1 MQQLTEFAI
10 AQFVRALQSKLPA
23 KLDCFDDI
31 LLQDGSSFRVHDGLA
46 EVFPSRFPT
55 HPAAIEC
62 HMTLSLKHQ
71 MPKNMAVTADTA
83 SERAY
88 LPNTELMRNRLLLA
102 DTGYINFK
110 NFS

>member
-10 AQFVRALQSKLPA
+10 AQFVRALKAKLPA

-55 HPAAIEC
+55 HPAAIESSYDAIAQTSNAEN
-62 HMTLSLKHQ
+62 HDDHGRYSL
-71 MPKNMAVTADTA
+71 
-83 SERAY
+83 RAGIFAENGTD
-88 LPNTELMRNRLLLA
+88 L
-102 DTGYINFK
+102 
-110 NFS
+110 